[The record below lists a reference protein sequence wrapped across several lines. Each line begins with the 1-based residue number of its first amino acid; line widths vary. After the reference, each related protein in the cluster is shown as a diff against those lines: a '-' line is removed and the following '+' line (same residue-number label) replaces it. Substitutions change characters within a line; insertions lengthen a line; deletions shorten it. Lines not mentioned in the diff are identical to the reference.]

1 MPVFKSLV
9 TAAVFIP
16 FTLLTLYYFHSIAQQ
31 TLQDSEDL
39 TSWQDRLY
47 FAGLVLFEL
56 IGLLL
61 FGVLIYLVLEVK
73 LGL

>member
-1 MPVFKSLV
+1 MSVFKSLV

-47 FAGLVLFEL
+47 FAGLVLFQV
-56 IGLLL
+56 IGFVV
-61 FGVLIYLVLEVK
+61 FGILVYLVLEVK
-73 LGL
+73 LGF